1 MILWSA
7 CAHAPPVPA
16 APPPEVPLEQRDI
29 SGLPAEEQ
37 RAILLELGER
47 VYTTGAGGTACA
59 TCHGPDGKG
68 IPGAFP
74 PLLPDRP
81 WAGDCALAVGLVL
94 NGMFGDVEIGG
105 QRYRGVMP
113 PATPGAWTP
122 LQAAGVVTYA
132 RSLAGAPGSCL
143 P

>member
-1 MILWSA
+1 VILWSA
-7 CAHAPPVPA
+7 CAHPPPVPA

-47 VYTTGAGGTACA
+47 VYTTGAGGIPCV
-59 TCHGPDGKG
+59 TCHQADGKG
-68 IPGAFP
+68 ILGAFP

-81 WAGDCALAVGLVL
+81 WASDCALAVQLVRS
-94 NGMFGDVEIGG
+94 GVSGIVDIGG
-105 QRYRGVMP
+105 QRYNGVMP
-113 PATPGAWTP
+113 PGIAAGWTP
-122 LQAAGVVTYA
+122 LQVSGVVTYA
-132 RSLAGAPGSCL
+132 RSLAGAPGLCL